1 MPIYETQKSS
11 YKYHFKDLFNLKV
24 TDTSIIHQ
32 PYTPRNITQR
42 DVRDF
47 IRLQEE
53 LGFEAAWMITYHYFH
68 PSECMYSI
76 KERKGDISKGVVEQ
90 IGYKTND
97 GRSIWAPSG
106 DNKIIRMR
114 NDPDQVSNDCK
125 HFINVILKEVYGI
138 PRPQK
143 YRGELPPILAFHE
156 MGKEQY
162 HTHLVLPKPDHK
174 HQYKSK
180 RLHDATGLDYLLN
193 TKVRRK
199 CKSLSKWKD
208 IDIREVDNQYGLM
221 GYLNKQTKP
230 EHTSLDVMSSI
241 LPTPDAH
248 NPIVKRYKKR
258 SGMNRTQ
265 PRQYKYH
272 THHGIKHFI

>member
-1 MPIYETQKSS
+1 MPIYDNQKSS

-24 TDTSIIHQ
+24 TDTSIIQ
-32 PYTPRNITQR
+32 QKYTPRNITQS
-42 DVRDF
+42 DVRNF
-47 IRLQEE
+47 LRLQEE
-53 LGFEAAWMITYHYFH
+53 LGYEAAWFITFHYFH
-68 PSECMYSI
+68 PSELMSSI
-76 KERKGDISKGVVEQ
+76 KERKGDISKGVIDQ
-90 IGYKTND
+90 IGYRTPD
-97 GRSIWAPSG
+97 GSSLWKSS
-106 DNKIIRMR
+106 DSKIIRMR
-114 NDPDQVSNDCK
+114 NDYDQVSNDCK

-180 RLHDATGLDYLLN
+180 RLHDATGLAYLLN
-193 TKVRRK
+193 TKVKKK

-230 EHTSLDVMSSI
+230 EHTSLDVMSSTI
-241 LPTPDAH
+241 PKPDAH

>member
-53 LGFEAAWMITYHYFH
+53 LGFEAAWLITYHYFH

-76 KERKGDISKGVVEQ
+76 KERKGDISKGVIDQ
-90 IGYKTND
+90 IGYRTPD
-97 GRSIWAPSG
+97 GSSLWKSS
-106 DNKIIRMR
+106 DSKIIRMR
-114 NDPDQVSNDCK
+114 NDYDQVSIDCK
-125 HFINVILKEVYGI
+125 RFINVLLKEVYGI

-156 MGKEQY
+156 YGVEQY
-162 HTHLVLPKPDHK
+162 HSHLILPKPSHN

-180 RLHDATGLDYLLN
+180 RLHEEAALTKLLN
-193 TKVRRK
+193 TKVRKK

-208 IDIREVDNQYGLM
+208 IDVREVDNQYGIL
-221 GYLNKQTKP
+221 GYLNKQTEPK
-230 EHTSLDVMSSI
+230 HTSFDPMSST
-241 LPTPDAH
+241 LTTPDAH

-258 SGMNRTQ
+258 MRMSGKSV
-265 PRQYKYH
+265 QYKYH
-272 THHGIKHFI
+272 THHGIRHFI

>member
-1 MPIYETQKSS
+1 
-11 YKYHFKDLFNLKV
+11 
-24 TDTSIIHQ
+24 
-32 PYTPRNITQR
+32 
-42 DVRDF
+42 
-47 IRLQEE
+47 
-53 LGFEAAWMITYHYFH
+53 
-68 PSECMYSI
+68 
-76 KERKGDISKGVVEQ
+76 
-90 IGYKTND
+90 
-97 GRSIWAPSG
+97 
-106 DNKIIRMR
+106 MR

-180 RLHDATGLDYLLN
+180 RLHDATGLAYLLN
-193 TKVRRK
+193 TKVKKK

-230 EHTSLDVMSSI
+230 EHTSLDVMSSTI
-241 LPTPDAH
+241 PTPDAH

-258 SGMNRTQ
+258 MGMNRTQ